1 MWGSLF
7 LILWLERRV
16 YCRRCYRHHYF
27 FCNHHFHRILLLLR
41 LLPVLPLS
49 YTRCC
54 GRRRPT
60 ATATNL
66 LNPND
71 DDATSTCSSAGELQ
85 PAFSRWIRSASP
97 SRLQPASSSWLRSA
111 SSRFQSGSSALRKLS
126 STTKPISSSV
136 TTSLSGADASCSKR
150 RITEPDII
158 KIICKVTSTSGSRF
172 R

>member
-16 YCRRCYRHHYF
+16 YCRRCNRHDYF

-54 GRRRPT
+54 GRHRPT

-85 PAFSRWIRSASP
+85 PAFSRWIRSSSS
-97 SRLQPASSSWLRSA
+97 SRLQPTSSSWLRSA
-111 SSRFQSGSSALRKLS
+111 SSRFQSGSSVLHKLS
-126 STTKPISSSV
+126 STTKPISSTV
-136 TTSLSGADASCSKR
+136 TTSSSGADSSCSKR
-150 RITEPDII
+150 QITEPDIV
-158 KIICKVTSTSGSRF
+158 KIICNVTSASGSRF

>member
-16 YCRRCYRHHYF
+16 YCRRCNRHDYF

-54 GRRRPT
+54 GRHRPT

-85 PAFSRWIRSASP
+85 PAFSRWIRASSS
-97 SRLQPASSSWLRSA
+97 SRLQPTYSSWLRSA
-111 SSRFQSGSSALRKLS
+111 SSRFQSGSSVLHKLS
-126 STTKPISSSV
+126 STTKPISSTV
-136 TTSLSGADASCSKR
+136 TTSSSGADSSCSKR
-150 RITEPDII
+150 QITEPDIV
-158 KIICKVTSTSGSRF
+158 KRICNVTSAIGSRF